1 MQKCLGVNAIDSKG
15 IKFPESTSNWE
26 MKLEDAIC
34 LNILAGKTTDV
45 VGRTTVYGRGFR
57 KRWWSE
63 RMTCAWWNER
73 RPSNFIHGLEWMAAA
88 TVAIQVG
95 PQAMVD
101 YVTTSC
107 RRPTPRCRL
116 LTLGKVRPSQFKISL
131 IMHIGHWVKRR
142 DIHVV
147 MQVTFEVNFLT
158 SQREAL
164 CTYWLHA
171 WHKVHN
177 VLCQTKS

>member
-1 MQKCLGVNAIDSKG
+1 
-15 IKFPESTSNWE
+15 

-131 IMHIGHWVKRR
+131 IMHIAQTKR
-142 DIHVV
+142 H
-147 MQVTFEVNFLT
+147 TCCHAGYFWGTLLN
-158 SQREAL
+158 SQREIL
-164 CTYWLHA
+164 DTYWLHGGLWFMSHQVFSA
-171 WHKVHN
+171 RSIKDNITHANHSLLGLLSLWG
-177 VLCQTKS
+177 